1 MTTKF
6 NSPTTPFGYV
16 WRKAQHSPMFY
27 FTEAEALNTQRL
39 FGGEIVKV
47 YTHD

>member
-1 MTTKF
+1 MTKF
-6 NSPTTPFGYV
+6 NQLTTPFGYV

-27 FTEAEALNTQRL
+27 FTEAEALNTQRQ